1 MIVYYDFYDNEGRH
15 TGSYIS
21 DDTLE
26 ETMKDLHLV
35 TIEYNG
41 VVYDRINMEQGRGGW
56 KATCKSCGYK
66 LANPAELD
74 GTFGGLCSTCIAYGP
89 LL

>member
-1 MIVYYDFYDNEGRH
+1 MIAYYDFYDNEGRH

-56 KATCKSCGYK
+56 KVRGSTHW
-66 LANPAELD
+66 AEKVLIVFA
-74 GTFGGLCSTCIAYGP
+74 GWFWKFCL
-89 LL
+89 